1 MCTQEDKTSETVI
14 YAFVR
19 IFEKKEHAES
29 FLRGELRFG
38 RISAY
43 KGYVDKNGEQRGDP
57 FEGVISWLQP
67 FMVSVELDGLAI
79 LPQDISTPIALHS
92 NAVLDKYALCLYA
105 IHSGAMN
112 SITQETLDEF
122 KRTLLIHEKSFG
134 LGSYC
139 VLIKNVCEFQ
149 RRVSSCMDDKF
160 DGGMSRVNYFDES
173 LHFARLPEKYDGMH
187 KRASFSH
194 QNEYRIVADFEY
206 NEDYLN
212 FNIGDL
218 SDIALITTPND
229 FNQGLE
235 VSLPVT
241 GGEKE

>member
-1 MCTQEDKTSETVI
+1 MAVQEDKVSKSVI
-14 YAFVR
+14 YALVR
-19 IFEKKEHAES
+19 IFERKEHAES

-38 RISAY
+38 QISTY
-43 KGYVDKNGEQRGDP
+43 KSYVDKNGEHRGDP

-67 FMVSVELDGLAI
+67 SEVSVELDGLAI
-79 LPQDISTPIALHS
+79 LPQDISAPIALHS
-92 NAVLDKYALCLYA
+92 KAVLDKYALCLYA

-112 SITQETLDEF
+112 TLTQETLGEF

-134 LGSYC
+134 LGEYC

-149 RRVSSCMDDKF
+149 RRVSSCMDGEF

-173 LHFARLPEKYDGMH
+173 QHFARLPEEYDGMH

-194 QNEYRIVADFEY
+194 QNEYRILVDSEC

-218 SDIALITTPND
+218 SDIALLTTPNG
-229 FNQGLE
+229 FNQELE
-235 VSLPVT
+235 VSLPVA
-241 GGEKE
+241 GRG